1 MAQESRG
8 TGRPPGAQ
16 RGLLGRVANSVD
28 LRLLGSFQ
36 VVDGAGTVLEIPG
49 ARPRALLALLSLH
62 SPDVVSTDRI
72 LEELWGREDVKNPE
86 AALHVA
92 VSRLRGVLGEGVVET
107 VPGGYR
113 LDIPATNSD
122 AARFRR
128 HTQRG
133 RQFYTLGHP
142 GKAAESFRQ
151 ALAQWRGDPLVGLR
165 KFEFAEQAARQLE
178 EERLSTVEALM
189 DAELAAGEHELVIG
203 ELSGLVE
210 AFPLRERLWGQLML
224 SLYRSGRQAEA
235 LRTFT
240 RVKEILGEE
249 LGIEPSRELTD
260 LEERILLHDPTL
272 DEHLETTAEEWAAQ
286 PELLSFASG
295 EVIVTEGAPANT
307 VYWIEDGQV
316 EVVREDDEGEHVL
329 TTLGPGRY
337 FGELASLLATGR
349 TASVRAATPVTVSLH
364 SVDSFRSRLG
374 AERAKE
380 ASEPTSP
387 EAVREL
393 IDRAQYLHAY
403 DLAARLI
410 ESGSSGP
417 EIRWLAV
424 LALAR
429 SGATSQARRRFE
441 QYGLASID
449 PGSVPPRLA
458 EDIAALAAR
467 LDKDMAFS
475 TTGDD
480 RQAWAQRSATRYQAA
495 FDRMKASYLAV
506 NAATMW
512 LVAGHRDKAK
522 AAAQSALDEL
532 GPADKLSSQDRY
544 WHAATEAEAA
554 LVLGDTTRAAEAI
567 VRAARVSE
575 GQHAQRAITRH
586 QLNIVC
592 GLLDFDPAI
601 SDPIANP
608 AVVHFCG
615 HRILPEGSSGRFS
628 PEEEPGVAQE
638 LKETFER
645 LGVGVGYGSLAAGAD
660 ILAAEALLERGAEL
674 HVVLP
679 FPRDEF
685 IRTSVAPAGPE
696 WVNRFERCLAGA
708 DRVVT
713 AVNSEYLDDPVL
725 FDFCSQ
731 IAMGNTL
738 MRARFLETT
747 AHQVAVWDGI
757 PTGGS
762 AGTAVDIAHWQA
774 TGRPSTVIS
783 VGTDPQPKGTPPAK
797 PVRRIRGIVFADFAG
812 FSTLSDAQLVT
823 FQDLVMGGLASAM
836 EPYQPQLLSGRTWGD
851 GLYLVFDD
859 VASAAECA
867 LAVQDTIGA
876 LDFEGMGLHGLRGIR
891 IAAHATP
898 VFDGWDPIA
907 GTRLFYGSG
916 VTQTARIEPRTPE
929 GEIYTTQPFAALA
942 TLRADRSFD
951 TQYVGTMPTAKNYGE
966 FPLFA
971 LRRRT

>member
-1 MAQESRG
+1 MQNAR
-8 TGRPPGAQ
+8 
-16 RGLLGRVANSVD
+16 RGLVGRVEASVD
-28 LRLLGSFQ
+28 LRLLGPFE
-36 VVDGAGTVLEIPG
+36 VVDGAGAILEIPG
-49 ARPRALLALLSLH
+49 ARPRALLALLALH
-62 SPDVVSTDRI
+62 APDSVATDRI
-72 LEELWGREDVKNPE
+72 LEELWGHEDVKNPD

-113 LDIPATNSD
+113 LDIPADHSD

-128 HTQRG
+128 HAQRG

-142 GKAAESFRQ
+142 GKAAEGFRQ
-151 ALAQWRGDPLVGLR
+151 ALAQWRGEPLADLR

-178 EERLSTVEALM
+178 EERLTTVEALM

-224 SLYRSGRQAEA
+224 ALYRSGRQAEA

-240 RVKEILGEE
+240 RVRQILDEE

-272 DEHLETTAEEWAAQ
+272 DERLEAAEEEWAME
-286 PELLSFASG
+286 PELLSFAAG
-295 EVIVTEGAPANT
+295 ELIVTEGAPANT

-316 EVVREDDEGEHVL
+316 EVVRQDPEGEHVL

-337 FGELASLLATGR
+337 FGELASLLATAR

-374 AERAKE
+374 AERARE
-380 ASEPTSP
+380 VAEPASSEI
-387 EAVREL
+387 VRDL
-393 IDRAQYLHAY
+393 IDRAQYLQAY

-410 ESGSSGP
+410 ESGSADP
-417 EIRWLAV
+417 EIRHLAV

-429 SGATSQARRRFE
+429 SGATIQARRRFE

-449 PGSVPPRLA
+449 PNSVPPRLA

-467 LDKDMAFS
+467 LDKDMAFAS
-475 TTGDD
+475 AGTD
-480 RQAWAQRSATRYQAA
+480 RQGWAQRSAARYQAA
-495 FDRMKASYLAV
+495 FERQHGSYPAV

-512 LVAGHRDKAK
+512 LVAGDREKAHR
-522 AAAQSALDEL
+522 AAQAALDEL
-532 GPADKLSSQDRY
+532 GDADKLSSQDRY

-554 LVLGDTTRAAEAI
+554 LVLGETARATEAI
-567 VRAARVSE
+567 ARAARVSE
-575 GQHAQRAITRH
+575 GRHAQRAITRH
-586 QLNIVC
+586 QLGIVC
-592 GLLDFDPAI
+592 ELLDIDPAI
-601 SDPIANP
+601 SEPIANP

-628 PEEEPGVAQE
+628 PEEEPAVAKE
-638 LKETFER
+638 LKETFDR
-645 LGVGVGYGSLAAGAD
+645 LGVGFGYGSLAAGAD

-685 IRTSVAPAGPE
+685 IRTSVAPAGRQ
-696 WVNRFERCLAGA
+696 WVERFERALAEA

-713 AVNSEYLDDPVL
+713 AVNSEYMDDPVL

-738 MRARFLETT
+738 MRARFLETE

-774 TGRPSTVIS
+774 TGRPSTVIP
-783 VGTDPQPKGTPPAK
+783 VGTDVEPNGPPPAK
-797 PVRRIRGIVFADFAG
+797 PLRRIRGIVFADFAG
-812 FSTLSDAQLVT
+812 SSRLSDAQLVV
-823 FQDLVMGGLASAM
+823 FQDLVMGGLAAAM
-836 EPYQPQLLSGRTWGD
+836 EPFQPQLLSGRTWGD

-867 LAVQDTIGA
+867 LALQETIGA
-876 LDFEGMGLHGLRGIR
+876 FDFAGMGLHGLGGIR

-907 GTRLFYGSG
+907 GSRLFYGSG

-942 TLRADRSFD
+942 TLRSDRSFD
-951 TQYVGTMPTAKNYGE
+951 TQYVGTMPTAKDYGE